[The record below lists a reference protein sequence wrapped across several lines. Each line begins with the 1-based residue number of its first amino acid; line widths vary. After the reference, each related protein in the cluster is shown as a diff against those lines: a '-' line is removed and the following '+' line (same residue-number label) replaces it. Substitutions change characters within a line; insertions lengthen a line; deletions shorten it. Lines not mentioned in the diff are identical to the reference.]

1 MPIISEGWLISMTT
15 LADLDVAGKRVFLR
29 CDLNVPLKDGV
40 ITDDGRIRAS
50 LPTINAL
57 LSKGASLVIAAH
69 LGRPKGE
76 SKPELSLAPIATRL
90 AELLGKPVQFAGAV
104 TGEDVLTRAQAL
116 QSGEI
121 LLLENI
127 RFSAAETSKEESE
140 RAVFA
145 AELATLADVYVGD
158 GFGAVHRK
166 HASVFD
172 LPKLLP
178 HAAGT
183 LVAAEVE
190 VLKKLTTDP
199 ARPYGVVLG
208 GAKVSDKLGV
218 ISNLLAKVDVM
229 AIGGGMVFTFLA
241 AQGKEIGSSL
251 VESEMLQTVRELIKE
266 AEDKGV
272 RLILP
277 TDIVVAP
284 AFAPDAPA
292 SVVSA
297 DAIPADQMGL
307 DIGPDSALTFAAAIR
322 ECKTLFWNGPMGV
335 FEFPAFAHGTKV
347 IAQALTEVD
356 GISVVGG
363 GDSAAAVRALGFTD
377 DQFGYIST
385 GGGASLEYLEGKELP
400 GLKALDL

>member
-1 MPIISEGWLISMTT
+1 MTT

-29 CDLNVPLKDGV
+29 CDLNVPLKDGL

-50 LPTINAL
+50 LPTISAL

-76 SKPELSLAPIATRL
+76 PKPELSLAPIATRL
-90 AELLGKPVQFAGAV
+90 SELLGKPVRFAGAV
-104 TGEDVLTRAQAL
+104 TGEDVLSRAQAL
-116 QSGEI
+116 QSGEV

-140 RAVFA
+140 RAAFA

-218 ISNLLAKVDVM
+218 ISNLLAKVDLM

-251 VESEMLQTVRELIKE
+251 VESEMLQTVRDLIKE

-284 AFAPDAPA
+284 AFSPDAPA
-292 SVVSA
+292 TVVSA

-307 DIGPDSALTFAAAIR
+307 DIGPDSARAFAAAIR

-377 DQFGYIST
+377 NQFGYIST

>member
-1 MPIISEGWLISMTT
+1 MSS

-29 CDLNVPLKDGV
+29 CDLNVPLKEGK

-57 LSKGASLVIAAH
+57 LAQGASIVIAAH

-76 SKPELSLAPIATRL
+76 AKPELSLAPIAVRL
-90 AELLGKPVQFAGAV
+90 SELLGKPVQFAGAITGADV
-104 TGEDVLTRAQAL
+104 TAKAAALAAGEV
-116 QSGEI
+116 

-127 RFSAAETSKEESE
+127 RFSAAETSKDEAE
-140 RAVFA
+140 RAAFA
-145 AELATLADVYVGD
+145 QELAQLADIYVGD

-172 LPKLLP
+172 LAKLLP

-190 VLKKLTTDP
+190 VLKQLTIDP
-199 ARPYGVVLG
+199 VRPYGVVLG
-208 GAKVSDKLGV
+208 GSKVSDKIGV
-218 ISNLLAKVDVM
+218 ISNLLGKVDIM
-229 AIGGGMVFTFLA
+229 AIGGGMLFTFLA

-251 VESEMLQTVRELIKE
+251 VERDLVDTVKGLIKQ
-266 AEDKGV
+266 AEDSGV
-272 RLILP
+272 KLILP

-284 AFAPDAPA
+284 TFSADSTPTL
-292 SVVSA
+292 VSA

-307 DIGPDSALTFAAAIR
+307 DIGPESAAAFAAEINK
-322 ECKTLFWNGPMGV
+322 CKTVFWNGPMGV
-335 FEFPAFAHGTKV
+335 FEFPNFAHGTKV
-347 IAQALTEVD
+347 VAQALTEVD

-363 GDSAAAVRALGFTD
+363 GDSAAAVRALGFADST
-377 DQFGYIST
+377 FGYIST

-400 GLKALDL
+400 GLTALDL

>member
-1 MPIISEGWLISMTT
+1 MTT
-15 LADLDVAGKRVFLR
+15 LNELDVQGKRVFLR
-29 CDLNVPLKDGV
+29 CDLNVPLKEGK

-57 LSKGASLVIAAH
+57 LAKGASLVIAAH

-76 SKPELSLAPIATRL
+76 AKPELSLAPIAVRL
-90 AELLGKPVQFAGAV
+90 SELLGKPVKFAGAITGSDV
-104 TGEDVLTRAQAL
+104 TAAV
-116 QSGEI
+116 QSLAAGEI

-140 RAVFA
+140 RAAFA
-145 AELATLADVYVGD
+145 SELAALADVYVGD

-190 VLKKLTTDP
+190 VLKKLTTEP

-218 ISNLLAKVDVM
+218 ISNLLGKVDVM

-241 AQGKEIGSSL
+241 AQGKEIGKSL
-251 VESEMLQTVRELIKE
+251 VEAEMLDTVRGLIKE
-266 AEDKGV
+266 AEEKNV
-272 RLILP
+272 RLVLP

-284 AFAPDAPA
+284 AFAADSPA
-292 SVVSA
+292 TTVAA
-297 DAIPADQMGL
+297 DAIPVDQMGL
-307 DIGPDSALTFAAAIR
+307 DIGPDSASNFATAIR
-322 ECKTLFWNGPMGV
+322 ECKTVFWNGPMGV
-335 FEFPAFAHGTKV
+335 FEFAAFSNGTKIV
-347 IAQALTEVD
+347 AQALTEVS

-363 GDSAAAVRALGFTD
+363 GDSAAAVRALGFKD